1 MARLLTSRDLL
12 RFSFTDDPQL
22 SPDGKQ
28 VAWVKTWIVP
38 EENRYQSA
46 IFVTSVQ
53 SGKMKR
59 LTLGKAR
66 ATHPCW
72 SPDGRHIAFLSSPA
86 NKKAQLYVISSQ
98 GGNPRVI
105 TDVKNGVQEPV
116 WSPDGRLL
124 AFTTPVDI
132 EKGLEPS
139 VHETRADLY
148 TRFNQD
154 VAVIKRHKW
163 KADGVGIFGDER
175 KHIAV
180 VSFNKREHHLPTPQ
194 LLTKGDFDLSNPV
207 WSPDSRNIAAI
218 SNLHSNADRVRKQY
232 IYLVNPQKPLARPR
246 ELFGLEDIRDTGLS
260 WSPDGKTLAVAGHD
274 NPSIGH
280 YGNQQLWLVSVK
292 TGEATCVTKTFDRT
306 LGHAAYTDV
315 GGYGGESGV
324 RWLPDGSAVLALV
337 SDKAT
342 VRLCRIDVSGKV
354 SPLTPPEQF
363 ISAFTLDA
371 TGKYAALLAS
381 EPLHPGDIYFLKL
394 ATGSNKRISSVNK
407 EVLKNLELSKP
418 IAFKFQSD
426 DLTVDAWLIPPPKRK
441 KGKRYPAILYTG
453 GGPGGMRCDNF
464 MLEYQLLAAQGYS
477 VIFCNARGC
486 QGYGEKFCTAIL
498 GSWGEA
504 DHADNMRCL
513 EVALKR
519 FDFIDAKR
527 LGIAGGS
534 YGGYLVN
541 WAIGHTQKF
550 RVAVSDRSVVN
561 RYSSFGTSDIGYL
574 REFEFGGGPPWE
586 TTSYYLKQSPLQNFA
601 NATTPTLVIHSAFDY
616 RCAVEQGEQV
626 YLALKQL
633 GVPTEFVRFPNE
645 SHGLSRGGRPWHRV
659 YRLDKYLEWFRR
671 WL

>member
-1 MARLLTSRDLL
+1 MVRLLTSRDLL
-12 RFSFTDDPQL
+12 RFSSADDPQL
-22 SPDGKQ
+22 SPDSTH
-28 VAWVKTWIVP
+28 VAWVKTWMVS
-38 EENRYQSA
+38 EENRYGSA
-46 IFVTSVQ
+46 IFVTSVE
-53 SGKMKR
+53 SGKTKR
-59 LTLGKAR
+59 LTFGRAR
-66 ATHPCW
+66 ATHPRWSPDGHYLAFLLTVNKKPQLHVVPSQGGKPRSLTNVKGGVQEPAW
-72 SPDGRHIAFLSSPA
+72 SPDGRFI
-86 NKKAQLYVISSQ
+86 
-98 GGNPRVI
+98 
-105 TDVKNGVQEPV
+105 
-116 WSPDGRLL
+116 
-124 AFTTPVDI
+124 AFTTLIDV

-139 VHETRADLY
+139 THETPADPY

-154 VAVIKRHKW
+154 VAVIKRQKW
-163 KADGVGIFGDER
+163 KADGVGIFGNER
-175 KHIAV
+175 KHVAFVPFDKTKNNSPKPI
-180 VSFNKREHHLPTPQ
+180 
-194 LLTKGDFDLSNPV
+194 LLTCGNFDLSNPV

-218 SNLHSNADRVRKQY
+218 SNLHANADRVRKQY

-246 ELFGLEDIRDTGLS
+246 EVFGLEDIRDTGLS

-274 NPSIGH
+274 NPSVGH
-280 YGNQQLWLVSVK
+280 YGNQQLWLVSIK
-292 TGEATCVTKTFDRT
+292 TGEGECITKTFDRT
-306 LGHAAYTDV
+306 LGHTAYTDV

-342 VRLCRIDVSGKV
+342 VRLCRIDVSGNIL
-354 SPLTPPEQF
+354 PLTPPEQ
-363 ISAFTLDA
+363 IVSAFTLDA
-371 TGKYAALLAS
+371 TGKYAAFLAS
-381 EPLHPGDIYFLKL
+381 ESLSPGDIYFLEL
-394 ATGSNKRISSVNK
+394 ATGKIKNITNVNR
-407 EVLKNLELSKP
+407 EVLRDLEFSPP
-418 IAFKFQSD
+418 IPFQFD
-426 DLTVDAWLIPPPKRK
+426 ADGVTIDAWLIPPPKRK

-453 GGPGGMRCDNF
+453 GGPGGMRCNNF

-486 QGYGEKFCTAIL
+486 QGYGENFCTAIL
-498 GSWGEA
+498 GGWGEA

-513 EVALKR
+513 EVALEQ
-519 FDFIDAKR
+519 FDFIDVKR

-586 TTSYYLKQSPLQNFA
+586 TTSYYLKQSPLQHFA
-601 NATTPTLVIHSAFDY
+601 NATTPTLVIHSALDY

-645 SHGLSRGGRPWHRV
+645 SHGLSRGGRPWHRA
-659 YRLDKYLEWFRR
+659 YRLDKYLEWFKR

>member
-1 MARLLTSRDLL
+1 MARRLTSRDLL
-12 RFSFTDDPQL
+12 RFSFADDPQL

-46 IFVTSVQ
+46 ILVTSVE
-53 SGKMKR
+53 SGKTKR
-59 LTLGKAR
+59 LTFGKAR
-66 ATHPCW
+66 ATQPRWSPNGQQIAFLLVVKTKPQLHVMSSQGGKARVLSDVKGGVQEPAW
-72 SPDGRHIAFLSSPA
+72 SPDGR
-86 NKKAQLYVISSQ
+86 
-98 GGNPRVI
+98 
-105 TDVKNGVQEPV
+105 
-116 WSPDGRLL
+116 WL
-124 AFTTPVDI
+124 AFTTLVDI
-132 EKGLEPS
+132 DKGLESHIEENPTD
-139 VHETRADLY
+139 HY

-154 VAVIKRHKW
+154 VKVIKRHKW
-163 KADGVGIFGDER
+163 KADGVGIFGVER

-180 VSFNKREHHLPTPQ
+180 APFDERENNLPTPT
-194 LLTKGDFDLSNPV
+194 LLTCGHFDLSNPV
-207 WSPDSRNIAAI
+207 WSPDGRSIVAI
-218 SNLHSNADRVRKQY
+218 GNLHADADRVRKQY
-232 IYLVNPQKPLARPR
+232 IYLINPEKPLAKPR

-260 WSPDGKTLAVAGHD
+260 WSPDSKTLAVAGHD
-274 NPSIGH
+274 NSEIGH

-292 TGEATCVTKTFDRT
+292 TGEGKCVTTNFDRT

-337 SDKAT
+337 SHKAT
-342 VRLCRIDVSGKV
+342 VRLCHIDVSGEV
-354 SPLTPPEQF
+354 TPLTSPEQI

-371 TGKYAALLAS
+371 TGKYAAFLAS
-381 EPLHPGDIYFLKL
+381 EPLNPGDIYFLEL
-394 ATGSNKRISSVNK
+394 ATGLTKRFSHVNDDM
-407 EVLKNLELSKP
+407 LRDLELSQP
-418 IAFKFQSD
+418 TAFQFDSD
-426 DLTVDAWLIPPPKRK
+426 GVTIDAWLIPPQRK
-441 KGKRYPAILYTG
+441 KGKRYPAILYMG
-453 GGPGGMRCDNF
+453 GGPGGMRCHNF

-486 QGYGEKFCTAIL
+486 QGYGENFCTAIL

-504 DHADNMRCL
+504 DYDDNMRCL
-513 EVALKR
+513 EVALEQ
-519 FDFIDAKR
+519 FQFIDVKR

-541 WAIGHTQKF
+541 WAIGHTQTF
-550 RVAVSDRSVVN
+550 RAAVSDRSVVN

-586 TTSYYLKQSPLQNFA
+586 TTDAYLKLTPLQHFA
-601 NATTPTLVIHSAFDY
+601 NVTTPTLVIHSALDY

-626 YLALKQL
+626 YAALKQL

-645 SHGLSRGGRPWHRV
+645 SHGLSRNGKPWHRIF
-659 YRLDKYLEWFRR
+659 RLEKYLEWFKQ